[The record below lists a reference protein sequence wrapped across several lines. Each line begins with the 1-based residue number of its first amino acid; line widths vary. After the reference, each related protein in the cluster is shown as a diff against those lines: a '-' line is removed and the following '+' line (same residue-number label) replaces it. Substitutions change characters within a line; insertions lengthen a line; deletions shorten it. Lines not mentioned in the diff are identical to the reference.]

1 MIIPNHMTRS
11 LGQEPTL
18 PGKDDRTPQT
28 NAQLEVGKS
37 LTGKSNPPYQIF
49 GGKRK

>member
-11 LGQEPTL
+11 LGQKPNH
-18 PGKDDRTPQT
+18 PGSDDQT
-28 NAQLEVGKS
+28 IQINAQLEVGKS
-37 LTGKSNPPYQIF
+37 VNGKSNPPYQIF